1 MSVTYYSINEELA
14 RRAKEMN
21 SFYDYVPGS
30 ATQAYQRS
38 VDRAAQIAEFQKQR
52 VDPIHHDKIDHLL
65 DTYARKLAE
74 NTNRSNE
81 IAARVPSIL
90 IAGGGNFPVRKKEKQ
105 DRADE
110 TNRKEW
116 REIQGLL
123 DKIRSTGLGGIRDR
137 ESVV

>member
-52 VDPIHHDKIDHLL
+52 VDPIHHDKI
-65 DTYARKLAE
+65 
-74 NTNRSNE
+74 
-81 IAARVPSIL
+81 
-90 IAGGGNFPVRKKEKQ
+90 
-105 DRADE
+105 
-110 TNRKEW
+110 
-116 REIQGLL
+116 
-123 DKIRSTGLGGIRDR
+123 
-137 ESVV
+137 